1 PTALSTVTGTAGEIQ
16 LGSVEGGGEGN
27 GASRYTFS
35 PLARGK
41 IYFLC
46 PVKGG

>member
-16 LGSVEGGGEGN
+16 LGNVEGGGEGN

-35 PLARGK
+35 PLARGNL
-41 IYFLC
+41 YFLC